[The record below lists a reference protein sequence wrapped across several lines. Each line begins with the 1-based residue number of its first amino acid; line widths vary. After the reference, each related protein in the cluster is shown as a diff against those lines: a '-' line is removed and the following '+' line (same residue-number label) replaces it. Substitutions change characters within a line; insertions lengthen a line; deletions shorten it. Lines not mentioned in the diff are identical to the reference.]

1 MKKNKKIL
9 IENLLLYLATCNRGI
24 NAIKI
29 KAVIPYVGHAN
40 PSNNPERIL
49 KRIDFKKFKLLIINF
64 VKV

>member
-1 MKKNKKIL
+1 M
-9 IENLLLYLATCNRGI
+9 

-29 KAVIPYVGHAN
+29 KEVIPYVGHDN

>member
-1 MKKNKKIL
+1 M
-9 IENLLLYLATCNRGI
+9 LLYLATCNRGM

-29 KAVIPYVGHAN
+29 KTVIPYVGHAN
-40 PSNNPERIL
+40 PNNNPEIIL

>member
-1 MKKNKKIL
+1 M
-9 IENLLLYLATCNRGI
+9 LLYLATCNRGM

-29 KAVIPYVGHAN
+29 KAVTPYVGHAN
-40 PSNNPERIL
+40 PNNNPEIIL

>member
-1 MKKNKKIL
+1 M
-9 IENLLLYLATCNRGI
+9 

-40 PSNNPERIL
+40 PNNNPEIIL

-64 VKV
+64 VKALFCDGSNQVFWTWNIDLKNLS